1 MTISEE
7 FLDENYSG
15 FIISLIQFIHRNPAG
30 FIHPHGMLHG
40 LLTVDGIDRG
50 SMVVTSK
57 VDFYSIILTR
67 YILINEV
74 VKLIVLKPF
83 RRWLIC
89 QYLKWAWRS

>member
-50 SMVVTSK
+50 SMVITSK
-57 VDFYSIILTR
+57 VDSNSLLLTR

-74 VKLIVLKPF
+74 VKLIVLKLF
-83 RRWLIC
+83 KRWLIC
-89 QYLKWAWRS
+89 QYLKWAWKS

>member
-1 MTISEE
+1 
-7 FLDENYSG
+7 
-15 FIISLIQFIHRNPAG
+15 
-30 FIHPHGMLHG
+30 MLHG

-57 VDFYSIILTR
+57 VDFYSLILTR